1 MTQRPVSQRVGWAA
15 MAPSGTPSTRLGNDV
30 SADEDLPAQLAGT
43 IEQVVG
49 TVRDKTTRPALT
61 IARGIVYGSFAAI
74 LSVVAVVL
82 LIIGGVRLLD
92 NYLPSTL
99 FGDDHTWA
107 AYMFLGLAFV
117 IGGAILWRRR
127 K

>member
-1 MTQRPVSQRVGWAA
+1 
-15 MAPSGTPSTRLGNDV
+15 MASSGTPSTRLGNNV
-30 SADEDLPAQLAGT
+30 SPDEDLPAQLAGT

-49 TVRDKTTRPALT
+49 AVRDKTTRPLLT

-74 LSVVAVVL
+74 LTITAVVL

-92 NYLPSTL
+92 NYLPSAV
-99 FGDDHTWA
+99 FGEEHTWA

-117 IGGAILWRRR
+117 IGGALLWRRR

>member
-1 MTQRPVSQRVGWAA
+1 
-15 MAPSGTPSTRLGNDV
+15 MAPSGTPSTRLGNNV
-30 SADEDLPAQLAGT
+30 SPDEDLPAQLAGT

-61 IARGIVYGSFAAI
+61 IARAIVYGSFAAI
-74 LSVVAVVL
+74 LSITAVVL

-92 NYLPSTL
+92 NYLPSAV
-99 FGDDHTWA
+99 FGDEHTWA

-117 IGGAILWRRR
+117 IAGALLWRRR